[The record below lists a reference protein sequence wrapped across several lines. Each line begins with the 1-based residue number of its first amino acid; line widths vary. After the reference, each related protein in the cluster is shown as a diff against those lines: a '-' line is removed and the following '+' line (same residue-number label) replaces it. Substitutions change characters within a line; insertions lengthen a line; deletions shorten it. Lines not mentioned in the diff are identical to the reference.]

1 MPRKVGASIVSRTPR
16 RRSESEA
23 GGSHPYSHSV
33 LKPLGGSPVLAFPR
47 PRWYARVKRLVDL
60 LLASSLLLL
69 SLPILGVAAL
79 LIRLTSPGPAF
90 YSQLRVGQ
98 HGLLFTI
105 YKLRTMVH
113 NCESLTGARWS
124 IPGDPRIT
132 PVGAFLRKCHID
144 ELPQLWNV
152 IRGDMSI
159 IGPRPERPEFMPT
172 LERAIPSYKQRQRVR
187 PGITGLAQVQLPP
200 DTDIG
205 SVKRKLACDLYY
217 IRELSLGLDLQIL
230 LCTAAKVFGV
240 PFWVSE
246 FIFRIPSWRSFM
258 RLFDSGL
265 ADETSVPTRR
275 AA

>member
-1 MPRKVGASIVSRTPR
+1 
-16 RRSESEA
+16 
-23 GGSHPYSHSV
+23 
-33 LKPLGGSPVLAFPR
+33 
-47 PRWYARVKRLVDL
+47 L
-60 LLASSLLLL
+60 LLASSLLLCA
-69 SLPILGVAAL
+69 LPIIGIAAL
-79 LIRLTSPGPAF
+79 LIRLTSRGPAF

-98 HGLLFTI
+98 QGLVFTI
-105 YKLRTMVH
+105 YKLRTMIH
-113 NCESLTGARWS
+113 NCESLTGARWA

-159 IGPRPERPEFMPT
+159 VGPRPERPEFMPT
-172 LERAIPSYKQRQRVR
+172 LERAIPSYKQRHRVR

-230 LCTAAKVFGV
+230 FCTGAKLFGI
-240 PFWVSE
+240 PFWISE
-246 FIFRIPSWRSFM
+246 VLFRIPSWRSFM
-258 RLFDSGL
+258 RLFDIGL
-265 ADETSVPTRR
+265 GDETVMPTRR